1 MPSGTPLRD
10 DDRERLNRLR
20 EAIAAGTYRINPH
33 DVAVKLI
40 LSMLEFGDDLAT
52 LEFADEPSTPE
63 FGDDPSAF
71 ELDGCLSKFGSDDLS
86 KFEGTDSSEAEVEG
100 PQGKQKKG

>member
-1 MPSGTPLRD
+1 MPSGTPLRG

-20 EAIAAGTYRINPH
+20 EAIAAGTYRVNPN

-52 LEFADEPSTPE
+52 LELGDAPST
-63 FGDDPSAF
+63 F
-71 ELDGCLSKFGSDDLS
+71 ELDGCLSKFESDDDLS

-100 PQGKQKKG
+100 PQGKKKKG